1 MELNEILKEY
11 KQKTGVTNDFI
22 AEHVG
27 VTKSTVSRWLSGEV
41 KKVQDNTLDKISSLI
56 GYDIKPFLNGTVVH
70 FQKPILGTAKAGYD
84 YFAEENHLGY
94 VDVTESD
101 NKKGD
106 YFLHITGNSM
116 EGAKIH
122 DGDLVFVHSCN
133 DVRSGE
139 IAVILI
145 EGQEVTVK
153 RVIKKAGMLI
163 LEAANPEVEN
173 RYFTL
178 EEAEKLPVQIIGKV
192 IYSKTFF

>member
-1 MELNEILKEY
+1 MELNEILQEY

-22 AEHVG
+22 AEQVG

-41 KKVQDNTLDKISSLI
+41 KRVQDSTLKKLSSLI
-56 GYDIKPFLNGTVVH
+56 GYDVKPFLNGTVIH
-70 FQKPILGTAKAGYD
+70 FKKPILGTAKAGYD
-84 YFAEENHLGY
+84 YFAEENYLGY
-94 VDVTESD
+94 IDVTESE
-101 NKKGD
+101 NRKGD
-106 YFLHITGNSM
+106 YFLKITGNSM

-122 DGDLVFVHSCN
+122 DGDLAFIHSCS

-145 EGQEVTVK
+145 EHQEVTIK
-153 RVIKKAGMLI
+153 RVIKKADMLI

-178 EEAEKLPVQIIGKV
+178 KEAAALPVEIIGKV

>member
-1 MELNEILKEY
+1 MELNEILREY
-11 KQKTGVTNDFI
+11 KQKKGVTNDFI
-22 AEHVG
+22 AEQVG

-41 KKVQDNTLDKISSLI
+41 RRVQDNTLEKLSSLI
-56 GYDIKPFLNGTVVH
+56 GYDIKPFLNGTVIH
-70 FQKPILGTAKAGYD
+70 FKKPILGTAKAGYD
-84 YFAEENHLGY
+84 YFAEENYQGY
-94 VDVTESD
+94 IDVTEND
-101 NKKGD
+101 NQKGD
-106 YFLHITGNSM
+106 YFLQITGNSM

-122 DGDLVFVHSCN
+122 DGDLIFVHSCN

-145 EGQEVTVK
+145 ERQEVTVK

-178 EEAEKLPVQIIGKV
+178 EEVANLPVQIIGKV